1 KTAVMWKNIV
11 EKVRVADDHE
21 HGYETDKW
29 INPDI
34 APLPPSRR
42 NWGIWAY
49 LGWGSI
55 ANLCISA
62 WTGAASLLSL
72 GLTVPQTIGLMIIAR
87 ILMVALIIG
96 NGWIGGEWHI
106 GFAVHQRMILG
117 MRGAY
122 ITQAM
127 RIMLSIVWYGSQAW
141 LGGLCVSAMI
151 SSWSSSFLNM
161 ENTFAASAN
170 MVTRDF
176 IGFLLFHLISVP
188 FLLIRPENSKP
199 YVITANVI
207 VLIVML
213 AITIWAGVNGGT
225 GPLFVSGARQPGVL
239 STGWAWVYGIISNLG
254 VISAGIVNQS
264 DFTRFARRQGL
275 QVPGMAFSLLVPGMI
290 VPIFAIITA
299 SASMSIWGLDQPFW
313 NPLSVILQW
322 LIDDYSPG
330 ARAAAFFCSLGFTK
344 LVVVGYS
351 QGAHVALDTLCGSSL
366 SGFTP
371 SAAQASAVGGSIAAV
386 ILAGDPTF
394 VPGLPSNRGTSQ
406 DAGIFQTRDM
416 TQCGD
421 VPAKTLSFCDT
432 NDRFCASGESI
443 PVHLGYFNNA
453 ATRVYLWGLDNEEHK
468 SPTRPEHAEALIH
481 GSFQE
486 SVIGPDNRERVVQRD
501 FMPGGV
507 YRAIVKLFLRF
518 ENQAEDDPWAMATGW
533 LIRKDLLV
541 TAGHCAYDHS
551 HGLGRLLH
559 VKAYV
564 GYSGKESII
573 PPEPSVK
580 DKFRGIYSNYKV
592 EFRTGKAVV
601 TTESWHN
608 NGSFEAADLSFIQLS
623 SGFEGVD
630 PIKYSPT
637 PIASQSK
644 LGVIGY
650 PGDLLNPDIQHSDEK
665 GAVMWEMYLKDA
677 ESWDT
682 RLSSSNPEGLLQYT
696 IDTYGAPQEGFFDSM
711 SAYVKKIAPLVT
723 TIGPKIVGA
732 VAEPAL
738 RLALSNI
745 PKPPGTET
753 EIPKLRPGRSNDTK
767 VAGFGPK
774 LPNANHEAFITTL
787 GSKLTESDTE
797 GFLEVTDGPGQV
809 IRKGLRVHVRP
820 LDQSIKD
827 FHDLVKP
834 RGTESTFQDPQGWKF
849 KGGITERAI
858 LGEAALL
865 TLMDTDVK
873 KLEQEGLFDIIKSV
887 VKTVGPVVIKAAP
900 VVFKA
905 VTPIVQNA
913 LADLSKNKGGSTEAL
928 LPPVNQ
934 GWLRLSQ
941 TERNILN
948 ADNEFVNWDTTL
960 NNENNAYNAVVLEA
974 SNAGVLAYNIIGK
987 RFSVYNAAFT
997 AGQHAVPHGV
1007 PNVQSIFGFAA
1018 AGVNIL
1024 GSYQQGDPQIAFGW
1038 NNQSTIFAAGVNL
1051 PANHPW
1057 SLAGGFVAAFVDAS
1071 SPQNY
1076 RSQVRVY
1083 GQRAGTRIQVGSD
1096 AVYVEMGLATFVRV
1110 LSQMRSS
1117 FAQNNV

>member
-1 KTAVMWKNIV
+1 MT
-11 EKVRVADDHE
+11 
-21 HGYETDKW
+21 
-29 INPDI
+29 IN
-34 APLPPSRR
+34 
-42 NWGIWAY
+42 GIN
-49 LGWGSI
+49 G
-55 ANLCISA
+55 AN
-62 WTGAASLLSL
+62 
-72 GLTVPQTIGLMIIAR
+72 
-87 ILMVALIIG
+87 
-96 NGWIGGEWHI
+96 
-106 GFAVHQRMILG
+106 
-117 MRGAY
+117 
-122 ITQAM
+122 
-127 RIMLSIVWYGSQAW
+127 
-141 LGGLCVSAMI
+141 
-151 SSWSSSFLNM
+151 
-161 ENTFAASAN
+161 
-170 MVTRDF
+170 
-176 IGFLLFHLISVP
+176 
-188 FLLIRPENSKP
+188 
-199 YVITANVI
+199 
-207 VLIVML
+207 
-213 AITIWAGVNGGT
+213 
-225 GPLFVSGARQPGVL
+225 
-239 STGWAWVYGIISNLG
+239 
-254 VISAGIVNQS
+254 
-264 DFTRFARRQGL
+264 
-275 QVPGMAFSLLVPGMI
+275 
-290 VPIFAIITA
+290 
-299 SASMSIWGLDQPFW
+299 
-313 NPLSVILQW
+313 
-322 LIDDYSPG
+322 
-330 ARAAAFFCSLGFTK
+330 
-344 LVVVGYS
+344 
-351 QGAHVALDTLCGSSL
+351 
-366 SGFTP
+366 
-371 SAAQASAVGGSIAAV
+371 
-386 ILAGDPTF
+386 
-394 VPGLPSNRGTSQ
+394 GTSHP
-406 DAGIFQTRDM
+406 
-416 TQCGD
+416 D
-421 VPAKTLSFCDT
+421 VEAQP
-432 NDRFCASGESI
+432 R
-443 PVHLGYFNNA
+443 
-453 ATRVYLWGLDNEEHK
+453 TRVYLWGLDNEEHK

-486 SVIGPDNRERVVQRD
+486 SVIGADNRERVVQRD

-559 VKAYV
+559 VKAYI
-564 GYSGKESII
+564 GYSGKESIM
-573 PPEPSVK
+573 PPEPNVK
-580 DKFRGIYSNYKV
+580 NKFRDIYSNYKV
-592 EFRTGKAVV
+592 EFRTGKAVM

-637 PIASQSK
+637 PIASQAK

-696 IDTYGAPQEGFFDSM
+696 IDTYGGNSGSPVLLERPTDPKNVTAIGVHVYGGSKNSASVIGPEGNVFEQYLSALDVYNGAPDARVRSEPVEGPQREWLKIFSVPAEAKVTPTPKPTPGPRPDGGEALLPGSGGPGTLGGNITGVEEGFLDFLNKAVNFVAPVVTSALDVALPIALGPVGVPVAALAGAALGAAGKLAARGAGGTEAEIGKLSQYAHEGIAERAVLGEAAIACLKHMGNDKCQQEGFFDSM
-711 SAYVKKIAPLVT
+711 SAYVKKLAPLVT

-745 PKPPGTET
+745 PKPPGTES

-774 LPNANHEAFITTL
+774 LPNPNHEAFITTL

-865 TLMDTDVK
+865 TLMDTPVK
-873 KLEQEGLFDIIKSV
+873 KLEQEGLFDMIKSV

-913 LADLSKNKGGSTEAL
+913 LADLAKNKGGSTEAL

-934 GWLRLSQ
+934 GWPRLSQ
-941 TERNILN
+941 TERNLLN
-948 ADNEFVNWDTTL
+948 ADDEFVNWDTTL
-960 NNENNAYNAVVLEA
+960 NNENNAYNAVDLEA
-974 SNAGVLAYNIIGK
+974 SNAGVLAYNMIGK
-987 RFSVYNAAFT
+987 RFSVYNAAFA

-1018 AGVNIL
+1018 AGVNML

-1057 SLAGGFVAAFVDAS
+1057 SLAGGFVAGFVDAC
-1071 SPQNY
+1071 SPQRY
-1076 RSQVRVY
+1076 RSHVRVY
-1083 GQRAGTRIQVGSD
+1083 GQRASTRIQVGSD
-1096 AVYVEMGLATFVRV
+1096 VVYVEMGLPTFIRV
-1110 LSQMRSS
+1110 LSQMRSN

>member
-1 KTAVMWKNIV
+1 MT
-11 EKVRVADDHE
+11 
-21 HGYETDKW
+21 
-29 INPDI
+29 IN
-34 APLPPSRR
+34 
-42 NWGIWAY
+42 GI
-49 LGWGSI
+49 
-55 ANLCISA
+55 N
-62 WTGAASLLSL
+62 
-72 GLTVPQTIGLMIIAR
+72 
-87 ILMVALIIG
+87 
-96 NGWIGGEWHI
+96 
-106 GFAVHQRMILG
+106 
-117 MRGAY
+117 
-122 ITQAM
+122 
-127 RIMLSIVWYGSQAW
+127 
-141 LGGLCVSAMI
+141 
-151 SSWSSSFLNM
+151 
-161 ENTFAASAN
+161 SAN
-170 MVTRDF
+170 
-176 IGFLLFHLISVP
+176 
-188 FLLIRPENSKP
+188 
-199 YVITANVI
+199 
-207 VLIVML
+207 
-213 AITIWAGVNGGT
+213 
-225 GPLFVSGARQPGVL
+225 
-239 STGWAWVYGIISNLG
+239 
-254 VISAGIVNQS
+254 
-264 DFTRFARRQGL
+264 
-275 QVPGMAFSLLVPGMI
+275 
-290 VPIFAIITA
+290 
-299 SASMSIWGLDQPFW
+299 
-313 NPLSVILQW
+313 
-322 LIDDYSPG
+322 
-330 ARAAAFFCSLGFTK
+330 
-344 LVVVGYS
+344 
-351 QGAHVALDTLCGSSL
+351 
-366 SGFTP
+366 
-371 SAAQASAVGGSIAAV
+371 
-386 ILAGDPTF
+386 
-394 VPGLPSNRGTSQ
+394 GTSHP
-406 DAGIFQTRDM
+406 DVE
-416 TQCGD
+416 TQ
-421 VPAKTLSFCDT
+421 P
-432 NDRFCASGESI
+432 R
-443 PVHLGYFNNA
+443 
-453 ATRVYLWGLDNEEHK
+453 TRVYLWGLDNEEHK

-486 SVIGPDNRERVVQRD
+486 SVIGADNRERVVQRH

-559 VKAYV
+559 VKAYI

-573 PPEPSVK
+573 PPEPNVK
-580 DKFRGIYSNYKV
+580 DKFRDIYRNYKV
-592 EFRTGKAVV
+592 EFRTGKAVM

-637 PIASQSK
+637 PIASQAK

-696 IDTYGAPQEGFFDSM
+696 IDTYGVEGPQREWLKIFSVPAEAKITPTPKPTPGPRPGEGEALLPGSGGPGTLGGNITGVEEGFLDFLNKAVNFVAPVVT
-711 SAYVKKIAPLVT
+711 SALDVALPIALGPVGVPVAALAGRPSVPRASSLQSAGARKPRLASCLNTPHEGIAERAKLAPLVT

-774 LPNANHEAFITTL
+774 LPNANHEAFITKL

-797 GFLEVTDGPGQV
+797 GFLEVADGPGQV

-849 KGGITERAI
+849 KGGITERAM

-934 GWLRLSQ
+934 GWPRLSQ

-948 ADNEFVNWDTTL
+948 ADNDFVTWDTTL
-960 NNENNAYNAVVLEA
+960 NNENNAYNAVDLEA

-997 AGQHAVPHGV
+997 AGQHVVPHGA

-1057 SLAGGFVAAFVDAS
+1057 SLAGAFVAGFVDAS
-1071 SPQNY
+1071 SPQKY
-1076 RSQVRVY
+1076 RSHVRVY
-1083 GQRAGTRIQVGSD
+1083 GQRASTRIQVGSD
-1096 AVYVEMGLATFVRV
+1096 AVYVEMGLPTFIRV